1 MNEYKIFFLGS
12 TNSGAKTSL
21 CKRIVY
27 NTFNE
32 RTIVTSGAE
41 LLNKIIQTKFGEI
54 KLKLWDAAGQDK
66 FKTNSILYMKDSNC
80 IILGYD
86 VTDRESFESI
96 KGLYGWYNIIK
107 DNIDINNVLIYL
119 IGNKIDLVEKRV
131 VSDEE
136 GKSLANDLNMKYF
149 GVSAKTGEGVDI
161 LFDDIVNS
169 LLKKF
174 PIKKSKKED
183 NKKNANKDDKK

>member
-1 MNEYKIFFLGS
+1 MNEYKILFLGS
-12 TNSGAKTSL
+12 INTVAKTSL

-54 KLKLWDAAGQDK
+54 KLKLWDAAGQDR
-66 FKTNSILYMKDSNC
+66 FKTISILYMKDSKC

-119 IGNKIDLVEKRV
+119 VGNKIDLVEKRV
-131 VSDEE
+131 ISDEE

-149 GVSAKTGEGVDI
+149 SVSAKTGEGVDI
-161 LFDDIVNS
+161 LLDDIVNS
-169 LLKKF
+169 LLNKF

>member
-1 MNEYKIFFLGS
+1 MNEYKILFLGS
-12 TNSGAKTSL
+12 INTGAKTSL

-86 VTDRESFESI
+86 VTDRESFKSI

-131 VSDEE
+131 ISDEE

-149 GVSAKTGEGVDI
+149 SVSAKTGEGVDI
-161 LFDDIVNS
+161 LLDDIINS
-169 LLKKF
+169 ILKKF
-174 PIKKSKKED
+174 PIKKYEKEY
-183 NKKNANKDDKK
+183 NKKNANKYDKK

>member
-1 MNEYKIFFLGS
+1 MNEYKILFLGS
-12 TNSGAKTSL
+12 TNTGAKTSL
-21 CKRIVY
+21 CKRLVY

-41 LLNKIIQTKFGEI
+41 LLNKIIPTKLGDI
-54 KLKLWDAAGQDK
+54 KLKLWDAAGQDR
-66 FKTNSILYMKDSNC
+66 FKTISKLYMKDSNC
-80 IILGYD
+80 IILGYN

-119 IGNKIDLVEKRV
+119 VGNKIDLVEKRV
-131 VSDEE
+131 ISDEE

-149 GVSAKTGEGVDI
+149 GISAKTGEGVDI
-161 LFDDIVNS
+161 LLDDIVNS

-183 NKKNANKDDKK
+183 NK